1 MSGFSHFIHL
11 VLCFLTGFLW
21 IPIYVLCIISSGNKR
36 KRLED
41 RRRDEELRLLRIIAN
56 QTKGE

>member
-1 MSGFSHFIHL
+1 MSGFSHFVHI

-36 KRLED
+36 KRIED
-41 RRRDEELRLLRIIAN
+41 RRRDEELQLLREIAGRS
-56 QTKGE
+56 KK